1 MPYSRHLAAAT
12 LITTVLLFL
21 ASAFMAAPP
30 PDRRPLVAIGGIM
43 HESDT
48 FNPSKTGLGDFT
60 LRRTA
65 PREQALDEWSK
76 SNDEISGY
84 IEGARL
90 HGLDLFPVL
99 MASATPKGPVTDDAF
114 NTLTGELIAQL
125 KAAPH
130 LDGLLL
136 ALHGAMVAESYA
148 DADAE
153 VLRRLRQAFGTK
165 LPIVVTHD
173 FHANVSED
181 IVKLSTALLTYKE
194 NPHLDTRDRGI
205 QAARIMSGIVRGQI
219 RPVQAIVKPPMIYNI
234 VYQHTGREPLK
245 PIVDESRRLE
255 QNPKVLAASVS
266 GGYQYADVPAMGPSV
281 IVVTDNDAELAR
293 REAQRLSDMLWATR
307 DRLKLDLP
315 DAAGAVR
322 QARAAEKFPVTLID
336 MGDNIGGGSAGDS
349 TFLLSELL
357 KQHANGWVVVLTDP
371 EAVHVAVRSG
381 VGQSFDAVVGGK
393 TDRFHGEPVH
403 IQGKVRSL
411 HDGRYVEGEVRHGG
425 ARYHD
430 QGLTAV
436 IEAEGSTPDVQNL
449 LMVTTKRE
457 MPFSIQQLVSC
468 GILPERQRILTA
480 KGVIAPRAAYEPVS
494 ASLIPVDTPGLTAVN
509 PARYTFHRIR
519 RPLFGIDQ

>member
-1 MPYSRHLAAAT
+1 MPYCGHLTAA
-12 LITTVLLFL
+12 IPIVTVLLIL

-30 PDRRPLVAIGGIM
+30 PDHLPLVAIGGIM

-48 FNPSKTGLGDFT
+48 FNPSKTGLEDFT

-65 PREQALDEWSK
+65 PRALALEEWSK
-76 SNDEISGY
+76 SNDEVSGY
-84 IEGARL
+84 IEGARR
-90 HGLDLFPVL
+90 HGLDLLPVL
-99 MASATPKGPVTDDAF
+99 MASATPKGPVTDEAF
-114 NTLTGELIAQL
+114 NTLTRELITQL
-125 KAAPH
+125 TTAPH

-136 ALHGAMVAESYA
+136 ALHGAMVAEGYW

-153 VLRRLRQAFGTK
+153 ILRRLRHVFGPNF
-165 LPIVVTHD
+165 PIVVTHD

-194 NPHLDTRDRGI
+194 NPHLDTRNRGI
-205 QAARIMSGIVRGQI
+205 QAAQIISGILRGQL
-219 RPVQAIVKPPMIYNI
+219 RPVQAVVKPPMIYNI
-234 VYQHTGREPLK
+234 VYQNTGREPLK
-245 PIVDESRRLE
+245 PIVDETRRLE
-255 QNPKVLAASVS
+255 QNPKILAASVS
-266 GGYQYADVPAMGPSV
+266 GGYQFADVPAMGPSV

-293 REAQRLSDMLWATR
+293 EEAERLSNMLWATR

-322 QARAAEKFPVTLID
+322 QAMAAEKFPVTLVD

-357 KQHANGWVVVLTDP
+357 KQHARGWVVVLRDP
-371 EAVHVAVRSG
+371 EAVQVAVRSG
-381 VGQSFDAVVGGK
+381 VGQPFEAVVGGK

-468 GILPERQRILTA
+468 GIAPERQRILTV

-519 RPLFGIDQ
+519 RPLFGID